1 MKIKLNFFNKDGHL
15 NELPATAISGN
26 DISSSCLYVS
36 SLAIAAAGQY
46 AWVSLLIVSLVLY
59 FFRKIYGEVVGA
71 LPMNGGAYNALLNTT
86 SKRFASL
93 AACLT
98 ILSYMATA
106 VISGGTA
113 MYYVS
118 TLIHNFPVF
127 IATIVLLFIFM
138 WLNISGIS
146 ESAKVATYIFLFHLF
161 SLILL
166 IIVCGWHL
174 IHFGFGILSENFSRP
189 LPQGSLLVAL
199 FLGFSVS
206 MLGTSGFE
214 SSANY
219 VEEQAPGVF
228 PKTLRNMWI
237 VVSIFNPLLAFLT
250 LSILTIPEASINS
263 HALLAN
269 LGFTAGGT
277 WLKWLISIDAVIV
290 LSGAV
295 LTSYVGVSGLVK
307 RMTLDRCLPQF
318 LIKENKKKVNY
329 PIIIGFFLLCSSI
342 LYFTQG
348 DIEALAGVYLI
359 SFLSVMLLFAIGNI
373 LLKIN
378 RDKLPRPE
386 RARGPIILL
395 SIIAIIGALFGNI
408 SEHPE
413 YFAVFLSYFI
423 PTALIVMIML
433 YRVPILR
440 GVLGLMKHYL
450 NFPYERKLDHWLKR
464 SIIKINSQKFL
475 FFTRGDNVANL
486 NTVLAYIRDNE
497 HTNKI
502 LLVSV
507 VRNENEI
514 PESLRSDIEVLDRAY
529 PGIDVE
535 FIVIKGIFSPEL
547 IEELSV
553 KYDIPK
559 NFMFIGAPGKEFP
572 YRIEHMGVRIII

>member
-1 MKIKLNFFNKDGHL
+1 MKFSLLDKCGKLK
-15 NELPATAISGN
+15 ELPATAISGN

-46 AWVSLLIVSLVLY
+46 AWVSLLIVAVVL
-59 FFRKIYGEVVGA
+59 FMFRKIYGEVVGA

-86 SKRFASL
+86 NKKVASM

-113 MYYVS
+113 MYYIH
-118 TLIHNFPVF
+118 TLVAGFPVF
-127 IATIVLLFIFM
+127 IATLVLLFLFM
-138 WLNISGIS
+138 MLNIMGIS
-146 ESAKVATYIFLFHLF
+146 ESAKVATGIFIFHLL
-161 SLILL
+161 SMVLL
-166 IIVCGWHL
+166 CLVCGWYL
-174 IHFGFGILSENFSRP
+174 ITHGFDELMQNFARP
-189 LPQGSLLVAL
+189 LEHGSLLVAL
-199 FLGFSVS
+199 FIGFAVS

-237 VVSIFNPLLAFLT
+237 VVSVFNPLLAFL
-250 LSILTIPEASINS
+250 ILAVVPIPEVAN
-263 HALLAN
+263 HVNALLSY
-269 LGFTAGGT
+269 LGSEVGGP
-277 WLKWLISIDAVIV
+277 WLMWLISIDAAIV

-318 LIKENKKKVNY
+318 LLKENKRGVNY
-329 PIIIGFFLLCSSI
+329 PIMIGFFLLCGSI
-342 LYFTQG
+342 LLLTRG

-359 SFLSVMLLFAIGNI
+359 SFLSVMLLFAVGNI

-386 RARGPIILL
+386 EA
-395 SIIAIIGALFGNI
+395 GALALFVGIVAVVGALIGNI
-408 SEHPE
+408 LIQPE
-413 YFAVFLSYFI
+413 YFGVFLSYFI
-423 PTALIVMIML
+423 PTAVIVMGML
-433 YRVPILR
+433 FRVPILR
-440 GVLGLMKHYL
+440 GLLGLLKNYIDIPFEKKL
-450 NFPYERKLDHWLKR
+450 NHWLKR
-464 SIIKINSQKFL
+464 KIVAINSQKFL

-486 NTVLAYIRDNE
+486 NMVLNYIKENE

-507 VRNENEI
+507 VRDENEI
-514 PESLRSDIEVLDRAY
+514 PERLKADVEVLDRAY
-529 PGIDVE
+529 PKIDVE
-535 FIVIKGIFSPEL
+535 FVIKVGEFTPEL
-547 IEELSV
+547 IEELSQ

-572 YRIEHMGVRIII
+572 YRIEQMGVRVII

>member
-1 MKIKLNFFNKDGHL
+1 MKLNFFNKEGQL

-46 AWVSLLIVSLVLY
+46 AWLSLLIVVVVLY
-59 FFRKIYGEVVGA
+59 LFRQIYGEVVGA

-113 MYYVS
+113 MYYLS
-118 TLIHNFPVF
+118 TLIPNFPVF
-127 IATIVLLFIFM
+127 IATITLLFLFM
-138 WLNISGIS
+138 CLNIAGIS
-146 ESAKVATYIFLFHLF
+146 ESAKVATYIFLFHIL

-166 IIVCGWHL
+166 VIVCAWFL
-174 IHFGFGILSENFSRP
+174 INNGFDILIQNFQRP
-189 LPQGSLLVAL
+189 LTQGSLLVAL

-219 VEEQAPGVF
+219 VEEQAEGVF

-237 VVSIFNPLLAFLT
+237 IVSIFNPLLAFLT
-250 LSILTIPEASINS
+250 LSIMTIPEAAQNS
-263 HALLAN
+263 NALLAN
-269 LGFTAGGT
+269 LGATAGGP
-277 WLKWLISIDAVIV
+277 WLKWLISIDACIV

-318 LIKENKKKVNY
+318 LLKENKQGVNY
-329 PIIIGFFLLCSSI
+329 PIIIGFFLLCASI
-342 LYFTQG
+342 LYFTMG
-348 DIEALAGVYLI
+348 NIEALAGVYLV

-386 RARGPIILL
+386 KASGLALL
-395 SIIAIIGALFGNI
+395 IAVVAIFGAIAGNI
-408 SEHPE
+408 SEHPD
-413 YFAVFLSYFI
+413 YFGVFLTYFI
-423 PTALIVMIML
+423 PTVLVVMIML
-433 YRVPILR
+433 YRVPLLR
-440 GVLGLMKHYL
+440 GLLGLMKYYL
-450 NFPYERKLDHWLKR
+450 DFPFEKKLDHWLKR
-464 SIIKINSQKFL
+464 TIVKINSQKFL

-486 NTVLAYIRDNE
+486 NTVLSYVRDNE

-507 VRNENEI
+507 VKSENDI
-514 PESLRSDIEVLDRAY
+514 PEGLKSDIEVLDRAY

-535 FIVIKGIFSPEL
+535 FITIIGTFTPDL
-547 IEELSV
+547 IEDLSV
-553 KYDIPK
+553 RYDIPK
-559 NFMFIGAPGKEFP
+559 NFMFIGAPGKTFP
-572 YRIEHMGVRIII
+572 YRIEHMGVRVII